1 MINFYF
7 DQNVLPVN
15 GFGYLVPT
23 NQKSPML
30 GCIFDSVF
38 NEPGQNNTVLTVMMG
53 GAWYDQIAGH
63 DSPSLVQLAYNE
75 LRKHLKLKIEPKYN
89 EISILKV

>member
-7 DQNVLPVN
+7 DQNVLPIH

-23 NQKSPML
+23 NQKSPIL

-38 NEPGQNNTVLTVMMG
+38 NDSSQNNTVLTVMMG
-53 GAWYDQIAGH
+53 GAWYDQIASH
-63 DSPSLVQLAYNE
+63 DSQSLVQLAYSE
-75 LRKHLKLKIEPKYN
+75 LRKHLNLKVEPKYN